1 MYRRLSNRAP
11 QRNYRENLKNV
22 AEDIPEVGRYILSDG
37 CGTGLDEN
45 ADRGRFETH
54 MVSELPTEEDRRL
67 AGEGLLMLLR
77 ARLNAVRRSNKE
89 QALLDLLNAEARGAN
104 VTDLIKLHKIVFPRQ
119 PYENLKARCSTPS
132 GLHAMLHALMKIDN
146 KDDARRHL
154 TLERL
159 AEIYAP
165 IVSWVDNHC
174 DEDTKANFRT
184 VTSATWVVGLQFL
197 TDSCCALFR
206 GLGYDYPFHNRLSQF
221 GCFPKILE
229 IMYVNGQKVSLTQ
242 LEERIMESESQ
253 LSQNERIWFRRTSSV
268 DRLHLGR
275 LYWYWLDLEATM
287 EFSVTRPRRHHG
299 YLRTVVSRVRNYLT
313 HEANAVFHDH
323 NQEAVKFI
331 NLLVPLMFCL
341 IYNSRITLPET
352 RSLIL
357 PHMPT
362 SEQRNFYL
370 GRRIRSYDYPRY

>member
-1 MYRRLSNRAP
+1 MYRRPYNRD
-11 QRNYRENLKNV
+11 YRENLKNV
-22 AEDIPEVGRYILSDG
+22 AEDTPIEARWILSDG
-37 CGTGLDEN
+37 CGTGLDQN
-45 ADRGRFETH
+45 ADHGRFETY
-54 MVSELPTEEDRRL
+54 MASKLPNEEDQRL
-67 AGEGLLMLLR
+67 AGQGLLMPLR
-77 ARLNAVRRSNKE
+77 VRLNAVRRSNKE

-104 VTDLIKLHKIVFPRQ
+104 VTDLIKLHKLVFPRQ
-119 PYENLKARCSTPS
+119 PYENLKTRCSTPS
-132 GLHAMLHALMKIDN
+132 GLHDMLHALMKIDK

-165 IVSWVDNHC
+165 IVSWVDDHC
-174 DEDTKANFRT
+174 DEDTKASFRT

-242 LEERIMESESQ
+242 LKERIMESESQ
-253 LSQNERIWFRRTSSV
+253 LSQNERIWLRCTSPV

-287 EFSVTRPRRHHG
+287 EFSVPWQRRHHG

-313 HEANAVFHDH
+313 HEENAVFHDH
-323 NQEAVKFI
+323 NQEAVQFI

-341 IYNSRITLPET
+341 IYNSRITLAET
-352 RSLIL
+352 RSLVL

-370 GRRIRSYDYPRY
+370 DRRIISYDYPRY